1 MIKLVLFDLD
11 DTLYPEQKF
20 VRGGLQAAAS
30 LVGKWLSVPADELF
44 KQFWNAFKNG
54 DKYIFNSVL
63 NRFKTFSQAE
73 IDQLVYAYR
82 NHKPCLELFRDAKI
96 TLDILKKKNVFVGII
111 TDGYEGVQKNKV
123 ESLNLV
129 NLVDLIIY
137 TDSFGREFWKPHT
150 RAFEA
155 ALKEF
160 NVPPGEAVYI
170 GDNPQKD
177 FVAPNKLGMH
187 SIQIKRNIGVY
198 QNANAVDGGEPEFK
212 IRSLEEIFTKLSI
225 A

>member
-11 DTLYPEQKF
+11 DTLYPEQEF
-20 VRGGLQAAAS
+20 VRGGLRAAAN
-30 LVGKWLSVPADELF
+30 LAGKWLGAPADELF

-63 NRFKTFSQAE
+63 NKYNNFSQSE

-82 NHKPCLELFRDAKI
+82 NHKPRLELFPDAKI
-96 TLDILKKKNVFVGII
+96 TLDVLQKKNVFVGVI
-111 TDGYEGVQKNKV
+111 TDGYKAVQANKV
-123 ESLNLV
+123 ENLNLV
-129 NLVDLIIY
+129 NLVHLIIY

-160 NVPPGEAVYI
+160 NVLPEEAVYI

-187 SIQIKRNIGVY
+187 SIQIKRNTGVY
-198 QNANAVDGGEPEFK
+198 QNAITVDGGEPEFK

>member
-30 LVGKWLSVPADELF
+30 LAGKWLSVPADELF
-44 KQFWNAFKNG
+44 KQFWNAFQNG
-54 DKYIFNSVL
+54 EKYIFNSVL
-63 NRFKTFSQAE
+63 NRYKNFSQSE
-73 IDQLVYAYR
+73 IEQLVYAYR
-82 NHKPCLELFRDAKI
+82 NHKPYLELFRDAKI
-96 TLDILKKKNVFVGII
+96 TLEILKKKNVFVGII
-111 TDGYEGVQKNKV
+111 TDGCEGVQKNKV

-198 QNANAVDGGEPEFK
+198 QNANTVDGGEPEFK
-212 IRSLEEIFTKLSI
+212 IRSLEEIFTKLCI